1 MNEMWIGRDGRIRL
15 EGKKK
20 RRREID
26 QKRRNYRRWIG
37 MRRTE
42 EEYSIR

>member
-1 MNEMWIGRDGRIRL
+1 LGDEEGWKDWVGREERV
-15 EGKKK
+15 K
-20 RRREID
+20 EIE